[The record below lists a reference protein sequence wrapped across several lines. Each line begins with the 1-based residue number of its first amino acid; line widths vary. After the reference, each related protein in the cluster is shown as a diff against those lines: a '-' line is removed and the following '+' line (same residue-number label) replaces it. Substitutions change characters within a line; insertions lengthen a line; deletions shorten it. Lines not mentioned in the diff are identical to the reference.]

1 MKWEAT
7 TQFSSVPFFR
17 TEWAWTAEGLVAS
30 FDYLAFSDYQPHRKC
45 CCCSI
50 ITLCLTLCD
59 PMDCSTQG
67 SSVLHHHL
75 DITIAQIHAH
85 WVSDAIKPSHPLLPP
100 SLFTFNFFLHQGLF
114 FFFFF
119 SMSHLFTSGGQSS
132 GTLASAS
139 VLPKNWQSWPPSSP
153 RDSEESPPAPQF
165 KSISSWALSFLC
177 GPTLTFIHNYWKNR
191 SFVCMD
197 FGQQSDVSA
206 F

>member
-7 TQFSSVPFFR
+7 TQLSSVPFFR

-50 ITLCLTLCD
+50 ITLCLTLCN

-75 DITIAQIHAH
+75 DITIAQIHAL

-100 SLFTFNFFLHQGLF
+100 SPFTFNFFLHQGF
-114 FFFFF
+114 FFFFQWVI
-119 SMSHLFTSGGQSS
+119 SSHQVAKVVELQLQHQSFQRIDRADPLPVQWILKS
-132 GTLASAS
+132 LLQYHSSKAS
-139 VLPKNWQSWPPSSP
+139 VL
-153 RDSEESPPAPQF
+153 
-165 KSISSWALSFLC
+165 
-177 GPTLTFIHNYWKNR
+177 GH
-191 SFVCMD
+191 
-197 FGQQSDVSA
+197 SA
-206 F
+206 FSVV